1 MFSIN
6 LIFQFIFVLDAE
18 RWEKIAQEPTG
29 DYGDDFLYFIL
40 AQELG
45 NFFNLPLYTVNS
57 LDSLDFPLSNKEQL
71 ERMALTPFFGRSR
84 AGKLWNPWDRSSS
97 SLFVLWVPVSGILDV
112 FYLGNA
118 LESQAFSFSR
128 EVQDIANTTPDWK
141 ETPEAHIFTVDM
153 LGKSHFSLFLFPCI
167 SICSPL
173 IK

>member
-1 MFSIN
+1 MFSLN

-45 NFFNLPLYTVNS
+45 NFFNFPLYTLNS

-71 ERMALTPFFGRSR
+71 DRMALNPFFGQSR

-97 SLFVLWVPVSGILDV
+97 NLFILWVPVSGILNV

-128 EVQDIANTTPDWK
+128 EVQDIANTTLDWK
-141 ETPEAHIFTVDM
+141 ETPEAHVFTADM
-153 LGKSHFSLFLFPCI
+153 LGKSRFSLFLFPCI
-167 SICSPL
+167 SICSPS